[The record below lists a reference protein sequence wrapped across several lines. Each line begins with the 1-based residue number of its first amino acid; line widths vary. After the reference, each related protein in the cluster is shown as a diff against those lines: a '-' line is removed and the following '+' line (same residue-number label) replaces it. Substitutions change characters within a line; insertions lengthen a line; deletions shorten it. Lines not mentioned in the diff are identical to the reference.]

1 MTSDGGPRRAESVGL
16 TVALAVVG
24 VFVTY
29 VPITAVS
36 ISLTA
41 IGESTGA
48 STSDLQWVSDAY
60 IIPMAATILSAGV
73 FGDLHGRRRVYL
85 FGIALTVLGAATA
98 GVAGALDGRSALHLL
113 WIGQAITGAGGGI
126 MLPTTLALIA
136 HAAPDLRERGRY
148 VGMWSAG
155 LVGGLAIG
163 PLLSGLI
170 LEHAGW
176 GWIFAPTLVL
186 GIGLFAVAAARL
198 PESSSPEGR
207 RMDWPGQITATLA
220 IAVGIYGVIEG
231 GQAGWDAPQT
241 IAGLTIGA
249 VSLVAFLWIEAR
261 SSSPILR
268 LDLFRS
274 PEFSASGFAALVALF
289 ALVGTGFLLS
299 IYLGG
304 TQHLSPLEIAVRMLF
319 LNGVT
324 GVASPLVGRVIGR
337 VAPVTVLVAG
347 LGLGAVAMVL
357 LTGVQADTSFGG
369 LAWRLTPLGIAQ
381 ALMLSAVSVAAIQSV
396 PHALAG
402 MAAAANTAL
411 RQTGAALGPAVLGVI
426 FAAGV
431 AGSAG
436 ATAALH
442 TGMVVNAVLLLVA
455 LAACLASMRARA
467 EVRATPRHP
476 RRAAQRPGACPGP
489 ERT

>member
-1 MTSDGGPRRAESVGL
+1 VTADTAGRRPVGVGL

-29 VPITAVS
+29 FPISAVS

-41 IGESTGA
+41 IGQSTGA

-60 IIPMAATILSAGV
+60 IVPMAATILSAGV

-85 FGIALTVLGAATA
+85 FGIALTILGATTA
-98 GVAGALDGRSALHLL
+98 AVAGTLDGRSALHLL
-113 WIGQAITGAGGGI
+113 WTGQAIAGAGGGI

-136 HAAPDLRERGRY
+136 HAVPNLRERARY

-163 PLLSGLI
+163 PFVSGVI
-170 LEHAGW
+170 LEHVGW
-176 GWIFAPTLVL
+176 GWIFVPTAVL
-186 GIGLFAVAAARL
+186 AVGLFVVAAARL

-207 RMDWPGQITATLA
+207 RMDWPGQVTATLA

-231 GQAGWDAPQT
+231 GQAGWGAPQT
-241 IAGLTIGA
+241 VIGLAVGA
-249 VSLVAFLWIEAR
+249 VSLVAFVWVEAR
-261 SSSPILR
+261 SSSPLMR

-289 ALVGTGFLLS
+289 ALVGAGFLLS
-299 IYLGG
+299 IFLGG
-304 TQHLSPLEIAVRMLF
+304 TQHLSPLEIATRMVF

-324 GVASPLVGRVIGR
+324 GVASPLVGRLIGR
-337 VAPVTVLVAG
+337 VAPVAVLTSG
-347 LGLGAVAMVL
+347 LAIGVVAMFL
-357 LTGVQADTSFGG
+357 LTAVQADTGFAE
-369 LAWRLTPLGIAQ
+369 LAWRLALLGIAQ
-381 ALMLSAVSVAAIQSV
+381 ALMLSGVSVAAIQSV

-402 MAAAANTAL
+402 MAGAANTAL

-426 FAAGV
+426 FAERV
-431 AGSAG
+431 AGG
-436 ATAALH
+436 ASTTGALH
-442 TGMVVNAVLLLVA
+442 TGMVVNALLLLVA
-455 LAACLASMRARA
+455 LAACVASMRARA
-467 EVRATPRHP
+467 TARARVGALSAE
-476 RRAAQRPGACPGP
+476 RA
-489 ERT
+489 

>member
-1 MTSDGGPRRAESVGL
+1 LRVTTDTAGHRAEGVGL

-29 VPITAVS
+29 FPITAVS

-41 IGESTGA
+41 IGQSTGA

-60 IIPMAATILSAGV
+60 IIPMAAMILSAGV

-85 FGIALTVLGAATA
+85 LGIALTVVGATTA
-98 GVAGALDGRSALHLL
+98 ALAGTLEGRSALHLL
-113 WIGQAITGAGGGI
+113 WIGQAVTGAGGGI

-136 HAAPDLRERGRY
+136 HAVPDLRERGRY

-163 PLLSGLI
+163 PLLSGVI

-176 GWIFAPTLVL
+176 GWIFVPTAVL
-186 GIGLFAVAAARL
+186 AVGLFAVAAARL
-198 PESSSPEGR
+198 PESRAAEGR
-207 RMDWPGQITATLA
+207 RMDWPGQITATVG

-231 GQAGWDAPQT
+231 GQSGWGAPQT

-249 VSLVAFLWIEAR
+249 VSLVAFVWVEAR
-261 SSSPILR
+261 SSSPLMR
-268 LDLFRS
+268 LDLYRS

-304 TQHLSPLEIAVRMLF
+304 TQHLSPLEIAERMLF

-324 GVASPLVGRVIGR
+324 GVASPFVGRLIGR
-337 VAPVTVLVAG
+337 VAPIVVLSTG
-347 LGLGAVAMVL
+347 LALGAVAMVL
-357 LTGVQADTSFGG
+357 LTAVQPDTGFAD
-369 LAWRLTPLGIAQ
+369 LAWRLALLGLAQ

-411 RQTGAALGPAVLGVI
+411 RQSGAALGPAVLGVV
-426 FAAGV
+426 FAERVAAG
-431 AGSAG
+431 AS
-436 ATAALH
+436 TTSALH
-442 TGMVVNAVLLLVA
+442 TGMVVNGALLLVA
-455 LAACLASMRARA
+455 LAACLASMR
-467 EVRATPRHP
+467 VRA
-476 RRAAQRPGACPGP
+476 GAVVGPVPGP
-489 ERT
+489 VTVARR